1 MRIDKGLYAAL
12 KKSRVPGTFTKTD
25 KRFLWTFLRSLTN
38 ESVANEVAND
48 MASICGLHVY
58 MILEDAPQDLREA
71 R

>member
-12 KKSRVPGTFTKTD
+12 KKTRVPGTFTKTD
-25 KRFLWTFLRSLTN
+25 GSFLWVFLRSLTV
-38 ESVANEVAND
+38 ERVAKEVADD

-58 MILEDAPQDLREA
+58 MILEDAPVDSRDP